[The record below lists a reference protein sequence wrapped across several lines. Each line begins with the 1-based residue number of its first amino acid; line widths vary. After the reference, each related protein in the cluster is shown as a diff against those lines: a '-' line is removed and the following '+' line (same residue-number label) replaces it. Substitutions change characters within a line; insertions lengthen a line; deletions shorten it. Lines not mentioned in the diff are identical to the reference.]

1 MIEENQQIISK
12 NHLVAIV
19 ILSHNKK
26 KDILECL
33 DSIFKLD
40 YIEFEVIVIDNAS
53 SDGSVDEI
61 KTKYPNVHLN
71 ESKINLGVARGRN
84 LGVRYANKKFNY
96 KFLLFLDDDIVIDKN
111 ALSEMVNSFNIN
123 GNIGI
128 VTPKCYLTNFP
139 GVIGYAGGMSV
150 NLWTGK
156 ITNIGDGEKDERQFD
171 ESKFISSCCGLCLFS
186 SELINKVGIFDEKF
200 NPYGWEDVDLS
211 FRARQNGFRI
221 FYNHKAVVYHK
232 GSKKGRGKAIDEY
245 EFSKSKNY
253 FYLIKKHATIFQLV
267 TIGTILPFRILMII
281 LKELMAG
288 DLKIISAQL
297 KGILSLFKIR

>member
-156 ITNIGDGEKDERQFD
+156 ITNIGDGEKDERQLI
-171 ESKFISSCCGLCLFS
+171 EAILKILENPQMGKEMGQRGKKLVEKEFS
-186 SELINKVGIFDEKF
+186 SEKVAEKWIEEYNEIIN
-200 NPYGWEDVDLS
+200 N
-211 FRARQNGFRI
+211 A
-221 FYNHKAVVYHK
+221 
-232 GSKKGRGKAIDEY
+232 
-245 EFSKSKNY
+245 
-253 FYLIKKHATIFQLV
+253 
-267 TIGTILPFRILMII
+267 
-281 LKELMAG
+281 
-288 DLKIISAQL
+288 
-297 KGILSLFKIR
+297 